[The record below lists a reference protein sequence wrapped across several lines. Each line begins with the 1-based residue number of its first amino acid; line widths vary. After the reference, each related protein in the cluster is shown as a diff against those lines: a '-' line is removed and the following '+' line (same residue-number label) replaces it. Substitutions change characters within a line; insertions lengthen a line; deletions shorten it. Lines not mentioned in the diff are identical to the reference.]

1 MRVDVEWTRALLG
14 LERGSTVPVVRR
26 PLTNAVARAR
36 ELQRALAVEGSD
48 ADVARAY
55 GLTRASVC
63 QYLTLVRR
71 LPSDLLDEV
80 EAVTDRNRLKRLSL
94 RQLLAVA
101 HVEGEGRRR
110 RQFAMLLGA
119 EEVSRRLG
127 R

>member
-14 LERGSTVPVVRR
+14 LEKGSTVPVALK

-36 ELQRALAVEGSD
+36 EFQRALEVHGSD
-48 ADVARAY
+48 AGVARAY

-71 LPSDLLDEV
+71 LPADLLDQV
-80 EAVTDRNRLKRLSL
+80 EAVTDRDRLRRLSL

-101 HVEGEGRRR
+101 QVGGEGARRR
-110 RQFAMLLGA
+110 RLQGLM
-119 EEVSRRLG
+119 S
-127 R
+127 